1 MEDLIM
7 LDIIILGIV
16 QGIAEFL
23 PISSSAHLI
32 LVREIF
38 KIGFDVV
45 GSIDLTFDLALH
57 FGTLLAIIIYF
68 FKDLWNLLKDGV
80 TKGIKT
86 ANGKIFWYL
95 ILATIPAGLIGFL
108 FEDFFDSFFRQKL
121 IIIAIALIGMG
132 LIIYFVDKNSKSN
145 KTIKELT
152 WKDALMIGCAQVFAL
167 IPGFSRSGTTIT
179 AGRLLK
185 LNREEAAKFSFYLS
199 VPIIAGA
206 SLITLV
212 KSDTF
217 NIIISNLGI
226 FVLGITI
233 SFIVGILCISFLLKY
248 IKKHNFEIFMWYRLI
263 IGVFIILTLIIK

>member
-1 MEDLIM
+1 M